1 MTADWSLRT
10 TTMVVMGRERELA
23 GQRGEE
29 GPALLLGVDMS
40 GELRI
45 EFLEVS
51 RLSRG
56 VLDED
61 ARERPDIAGEALLGR
76 GKRLRR
82 ERRTRLPRLR
92 LRRFR
97 GGRLR
102 AAGGRRGLDL
112 RGLFHEGG
120 LVLRGGDGLLEAAD
134 E

>member
-10 TTMVVMGRERELA
+10 TTMVVMGKERELA

-29 GPALLLGVDMS
+29 GPALLLGIDMS
-40 GELRI
+40 GELLI
-45 EFLEVS
+45 EFLEVA

-56 VLDED
+56 LLDED

-82 ERRTRLPRLR
+82 EHRTRLRRLR
-92 LRRFR
+92 LRRLR

-102 AAGGRRGLDL
+102 AARARRGLDL
-112 RGLFHEGG
+112 RDLLHEGG
-120 LVLRGGDGLLEAAD
+120 LLLGVGD
-134 E
+134 